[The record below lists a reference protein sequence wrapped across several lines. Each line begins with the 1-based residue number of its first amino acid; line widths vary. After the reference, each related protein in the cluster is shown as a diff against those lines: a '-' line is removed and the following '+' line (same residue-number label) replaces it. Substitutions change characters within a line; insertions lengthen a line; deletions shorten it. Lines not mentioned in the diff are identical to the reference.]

1 MSSSI
6 AYEKCPRCGGVLTVE
21 FDCMTFE
28 EWESCNRC
36 GRRGGWHYVRDED
49 GEIVLGEDK
58 QPQKESDDLIGY
70 GAAYFQFDGVGV
82 CYSLPKPFDEEEK
95 LIFYKELNEN
105 DKLKKEKCYLSVWDE
120 ELGNVRAEYGV
131 IPENYEE
138 FEDQIKSVEAQL

>member
-1 MSSSI
+1 MVWPYSYDQQLGNEWGKRVDPSYNNL
-6 AYEKCPRCGGVLTVE
+6 AP
-21 FDCMTFE
+21 FE
-28 EWESCNRC
+28 YGETELARI
-36 GRRGGWHYVRDED
+36 ED
-49 GEIVLGEDK
+49 GEKILDEDK

-95 LIFYKELNEN
+95 RIFYKELNEN

-131 IPENYEE
+131 IPETYDE
-138 FEDQIKSVEAQL
+138 FETQTKLMEEQI